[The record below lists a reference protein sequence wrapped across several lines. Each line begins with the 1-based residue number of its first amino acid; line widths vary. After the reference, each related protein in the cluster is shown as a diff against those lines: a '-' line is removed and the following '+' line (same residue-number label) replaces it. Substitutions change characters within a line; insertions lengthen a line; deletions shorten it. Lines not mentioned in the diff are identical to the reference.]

1 VLKALLN
8 YNFLTKKKKKEK
20 IEFRSFFQYR
30 EFDLSALLIPIG
42 VKVLN
47 VYTEREYTAR
57 L

>member
-8 YNFLTKKKKKEK
+8 YNFLTNKKKKEK

>member
-8 YNFLTKKKKKEK
+8 YNFLTNKKKKKK